1 MKQSSCL
8 RLLPYLFAVL
18 LLFCACHD
26 DAMPEQPA
34 STDTEP
40 PEALDAYHDKIR
52 EKPYPKADNE
62 LYLNPSPLI
71 VPQTMKTGAKLQF
84 SLSRSKNFDTPET
97 VTSQAVAWCMFN
109 PHKKLENGT
118 WYWRFRNIS
127 ADGTEEAW
135 SEIHPFEVKETT
147 PVFVTPPFETFRQ
160 YAPHTYPRLYCFLDD
175 RIQEARQ
182 EASSHSE
189 YQRLIQNAADAL
201 KADLTAIGNPYSQIN
216 VIKRYV
222 QSLYQ
227 AYYLTQQETYAKR
240 LHELLQ
246 LLLNTPVSDAVLFAD
261 NFGSTNIA
269 YCFLKPYD
277 LLYKRL
283 SSEERQSVED
293 LLMRV
298 LRFYYPQQQG
308 TQENRI
314 FDNHFWQ
321 QNLRVLFQATF
332 LLYDNEALQDEVL
345 PIMEYYY
352 ELWTARAP
360 ASGFNRDGMWANGTG
375 YFNNNVYTLF
385 YMPMLLSHITRKDFL
400 LHPWYRN
407 AGQALTFTC
416 RRNPGISVSV
426 IIVKN
431 IPRQPTNMRLSPIFW
446 HEKRKTDMQAGM
458 PGKRQRL

>member
-1 MKQSSCL
+1 M
-8 RLLPYLFAVL
+8 
-18 LLFCACHD
+18 
-26 DAMPEQPA
+26 
-34 STDTEP
+34 
-40 PEALDAYHDKIR
+40 
-52 EKPYPKADNE
+52 
-62 LYLNPSPLI
+62 
-71 VPQTMKTGAKLQF
+71 
-84 SLSRSKNFDTPET
+84 
-97 VTSQAVAWCMFN
+97 
-109 PHKKLENGT
+109 
-118 WYWRFRNIS
+118 
-127 ADGTEEAW
+127 
-135 SEIHPFEVKETT
+135 
-147 PVFVTPPFETFRQ
+147 
-160 YAPHTYPRLYCFLDD
+160 
-175 RIQEARQ
+175 
-182 EASSHSE
+182 
-189 YQRLIQNAADAL
+189 
-201 KADLTAIGNPYSQIN
+201 
-216 VIKRYV
+216 
-222 QSLYQ
+222 
-227 AYYLTQQETYAKR
+227 
-240 LHELLQ
+240 
-246 LLLNTPVSDAVLFAD
+246 SDAVLFAD

-360 ASGFNRDGMWANGTG
+360 VSGFNRDGMWANGTG

-416 RRNPGISVSV
+416 PPESRNIGFGDNSE
-426 IIVKN
+426 N

>member
-216 VIKRYV
+216 VIKD
-222 QSLYQ
+222 
-227 AYYLTQQETYAKR
+227 TYKA
-240 LHELLQ
+240 
-246 LLLNTPVSDAVLFAD
+246 F
-261 NFGSTNIA
+261 I
-269 YCFLKPYD
+269 KP
-277 LLYKRL
+277 
-283 SSEERQSVED
+283 
-293 LLMRV
+293 
-298 LRFYYPQQQG
+298 
-308 TQENRI
+308 TI
-314 FDNHFWQ
+314 
-321 QNLRVLFQATF
+321 
-332 LLYDNEALQDEVL
+332 
-345 PIMEYYY
+345 
-352 ELWTARAP
+352 
-360 ASGFNRDGMWANGTG
+360 
-375 YFNNNVYTLF
+375 
-385 YMPMLLSHITRKDFL
+385 
-400 LHPWYRN
+400 
-407 AGQALTFTC
+407 
-416 RRNPGISVSV
+416 
-426 IIVKN
+426 
-431 IPRQPTNMRLSPIFW
+431 
-446 HEKRKTDMQAGM
+446 
-458 PGKRQRL
+458 